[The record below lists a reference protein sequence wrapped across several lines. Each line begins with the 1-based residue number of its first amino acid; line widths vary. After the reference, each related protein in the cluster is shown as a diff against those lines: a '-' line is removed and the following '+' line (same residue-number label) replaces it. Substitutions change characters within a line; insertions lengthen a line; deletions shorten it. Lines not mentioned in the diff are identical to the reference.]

1 MNLYFVQDNQGML
14 INQTC
19 YFILSDNRYLC
30 AVLDSKMTYFYMKQ
44 IVPNLGDKTFRQIKQ
59 YIEKLPIPK
68 IDSTNKALSDEIIS
82 LVEQILDSKAK
93 DPTKDTKELESKID
107 NLVYYCII

>member
-1 MNLYFVQDNQGML
+1 MQG
-14 INQTC
+14 I
-19 YFILSDNRYLC
+19 S
-30 AVLDSKMTYFYMKQ
+30 YM
-44 IVPNLGDKTFRQIKQ
+44 
-59 YIEKLPIPK
+59 

-107 NLVYYCII
+107 SLVYTLYNLTSNVITTIDSKT

>member
-1 MNLYFVQDNQGML
+1 MQG
-14 INQTC
+14 I
-19 YFILSDNRYLC
+19 S
-30 AVLDSKMTYFYMKQ
+30 YM
-44 IVPNLGDKTFRQIKQ
+44 
-59 YIEKLPIPK
+59 

-107 NLVYYCII
+107 SLVYKLYHLTDDEIKIIEKNKRNIISN

>member
-1 MNLYFVQDNQGML
+1 M
-14 INQTC
+14 
-19 YFILSDNRYLC
+19 
-30 AVLDSKMTYFYMKQ
+30 
-44 IVPNLGDKTFRQIKQ
+44 
-59 YIEKLPIPK
+59 

-107 NLVYYCII
+107 SLVYTLYNLTSNEITTIDSKT

>member
-1 MNLYFVQDNQGML
+1 MQG
-14 INQTC
+14 I
-19 YFILSDNRYLC
+19 S
-30 AVLDSKMTYFYMKQ
+30 YM
-44 IVPNLGDKTFRQIKQ
+44 
-59 YIEKLPIPK
+59 

-107 NLVYYCII
+107 FLVYKLYNLNEKEIKLLKGIND

>member
-1 MNLYFVQDNQGML
+1 MQG
-14 INQTC
+14 I
-19 YFILSDNRYLC
+19 S
-30 AVLDSKMTYFYMKQ
+30 YM
-44 IVPNLGDKTFRQIKQ
+44 
-59 YIEKLPIPK
+59 

-107 NLVYYCII
+107 SLVYTLYNLTSNEITTIDSKT